1 MKKTRIILATFIFL
15 TGCSL
20 GNKEMKTDTPT
31 KKTETFFSNYQ
42 TLNVDVLEQLDDVV
56 DNQETFTEN
65 QKLEYKELI
74 KKHYQNLEY
83 TIKNEVANGNT
94 ATVTTEI
101 KVLDYSKIMKD
112 ADSYLE
118 TNKNKFNDS
127 EGNYDVTLFNEYRIE
142 KLKTATQKVS
152 YTLNITFTKVD
163 NEWIMDSISDLDESK
178 INGNYIY

>member
-1 MKKTRIILATFIFL
+1 MKKIGFILAALIFL
-15 TGCSL
+15 TGCSW
-20 GNKEMKTDTPT
+20 GNKEIKTDTPT

-42 TLNVDVLEQLDDVV
+42 KLDEDVLEQLDDVV
-56 DNQETFTEN
+56 DNQETLTEN

-83 TIKNEVANGNT
+83 TIKNEVINGNA

-112 ADSYLE
+112 ADLYLE

-127 EGNYDVTLFNEYRIE
+127 EGNYDIALFNEYRIE
-142 KLKTATQKVS
+142 KLKASTQKVS
-152 YTLNITFTKVD
+152 YTLNITFTKID
-163 NEWIMDSISDLDESK
+163 NEWIMDSISDLEESK